1 MKRVKSFL
9 KIAVAATFVSG
20 SIVLAEIPI
29 NSLDAQTSDHQ
40 PIGLG
45 KPNITISNSANF
57 VETSGFFKIADSTK
71 NGYTY
76 GYAPSIIKHNRIYHT
91 FYCSSPEP
99 RAGIDAIRYVFS
111 KDGLNWSAPKVVLK
125 AKPRID
131 SKTRKLTNR
140 AACDPS
146 LVYYE
151 DYYYLFYSNQHQT
164 GSELGDRTGTQ
175 TTISVAR
182 ARNITGPYLTYTER
196 ATWEENPPDVKMII
210 LPQIKRSGNRHNY
223 GAGQQTV
230 VIKNRQLY
238 MWYTD
243 DSLHPNEGPRIYFLK
258 SNDPINW
265 NGTPVPTNLAKT
277 ASVDIKY
284 DAITGRFVL
293 VQILRSHQARPSLA
307 TAYSR
312 DGITWTG
319 FRTLYPDRKFP
330 AFAHNVGM
338 SSDRLGHLID
348 GENPIVAFG
357 APYDLNTKDI
367 WGVWDLFG
375 VRVNLGSSL

>member
-1 MKRVKSFL
+1 LALTLGPMP
-9 KIAVAATFVSG
+9 AT
-20 SIVLAEIPI
+20 LAEFTTGGI
-29 NSLDAQTSDHQ
+29 DARTCG
-40 PIGLG
+40 I
-45 KPNITISNSANF
+45 
-57 VETSGFFKIADSTK
+57 FKIADSSD

-76 GYAPSIIKHNRIYHT
+76 GYAPSIIKHNGIYHA

-146 LVYYE
+146 LVYYQ

-164 GSELGDRTGTQ
+164 GLELGDRTGTQ

-182 ARNITGPYLTYTER
+182 ARNITGPYFTYTER
-196 ATWEENPPDVKMII
+196 GTWEENPPDVKMII
-210 LPQIKRSGNRHNY
+210 LPQVKRSGNRHNY
-223 GAGQQTV
+223 GAGQQTLV
-230 VIKNRQLY
+230 VKNGQLY

-258 SNDPINW
+258 SNDPVNW
-265 NGTPVPTNLAKT
+265 TGKPVPTHLART

-284 DAITGRFVL
+284 DARRGRFVL
-293 VQILRSHQARPSLA
+293 VQILRSHQASPSLA
-307 TAYSR
+307 TAYST
-312 DGITWTG
+312 DGINWTG
-319 FRTLYPDRKFP
+319 FRTLAPD
-330 AFAHNVGM
+330 
-338 SSDRLGHLID
+338 
-348 GENPIVAFG
+348 
-357 APYDLNTKDI
+357 
-367 WGVWDLFG
+367 
-375 VRVNLGSSL
+375 

>member
-1 MKRVKSFL
+1 MKRVQLFSQ
-9 KIAVAATFVSG
+9 IVVAATFVSG
-20 SIVLAEIPI
+20 SIILAKIPI
-29 NSLDAQTSDHQ
+29 NAQNSNHQ
-40 PIGLG
+40 PIGISQQ
-45 KPNITISNSANF
+45 NIMIGNSANF
-57 VETSGFFKIADSTK
+57 VETSGIFKMADSSD

-76 GYAPSIIKHNRIYHT
+76 GYAPSIIKHNGIYHT
-91 FYCSSPEP
+91 FYCSSPES

-111 KDGLNWSAPKVVLK
+111 QDGLNWSPPKVVLK

-131 SKTRKLTNR
+131 AKTARATNR

-146 LVYYE
+146 LVYYQ

-182 ARNITGPYLTYTER
+182 TRKIAGSYLTYTER
-196 ATWEENPPDVKMII
+196 GTWEENPADVKMII
-210 LPQIKRSGNRHNY
+210 LPQVKRSGNRHNY

-230 VIKNRQLY
+230 VVKNGQLY

-243 DSLHPNEGPRIYFLK
+243 DSLHSNEGPRIYFLK
-258 SNDPINW
+258 SNDPVNW
-265 NGTPVPTNLAKT
+265 NGTPVQTNLART

-284 DAITGRFVL
+284 DARRGRFVL

-307 TAYSR
+307 TAYST
-312 DGITWTG
+312 DGNNWTG
-319 FRTLYPDRKFP
+319 FRTLALDRKFP

-348 GENPIVAFG
+348 GENPIIGFG
-357 APYDLNTKDI
+357 APYDLSTKDR

-375 VRVNLGSSL
+375 VRVNLGSPL

>member
-1 MKRVKSFL
+1 MKLLLFKYFL
-9 KIAVAATFVSG
+9 ISAVAATIFSVAATWALVPTG
-20 SIVLAEIPI
+20 SI
-29 NSLDAQTSDHQ
+29 DARTS
-40 PIGLG
+40 
-45 KPNITISNSANF
+45 S
-57 VETSGFFKIADSTK
+57 VFKIADSAK

-76 GYAPSIIKHNRIYHT
+76 GYAPSIIKDNGIYHA
-91 FYCSSPEP
+91 FYCSTPARRE
-99 RAGIDAIRYVFS
+99 GLDAIRYVFS
-111 KDGLNWSAPKVVLK
+111 KDGLNWSQPRVILRT
-125 AKPRID
+125 KPSID
-131 SKTRKLTNR
+131 SKTGKSTNR

-146 LVYYE
+146 LVYYQ

-164 GSELGDRTGTQ
+164 GSELGDPTGTQ

-182 ARNITGPYLTYTER
+182 ARNITGPYFTYTER
-196 ATWEENPPDVKMII
+196 GTWEENPPDVKMII
-210 LPQIKRSGNRHNY
+210 LPQVKRSGNRHNY

-230 VIKNRQLY
+230 VVKNRQLY

-265 NGTPVPTNLAKT
+265 NGTPVPTNLVKT

-293 VQILRSHQARPSLA
+293 VQILRSHQASPSLA
-307 TAYSR
+307 TAYST

-338 SSDRLGHLID
+338 SSDRQGHLID

-357 APYDLNTKDI
+357 APYNLNSQDQ
-367 WGVWDLFG
+367 WGKWDLFG
-375 VRVNLGSSL
+375 VKVNLYSHP